1 MGLMGLMGLKKCTS
15 LQSTSSEADVLKNL
29 DDVQVHTAA
38 HCGDEH
44 GSGVEQQFIQDNRC
58 NGRTHL
64 PKR

>member
-1 MGLMGLMGLKKCTS
+1 MMFKSIQQRTERK
-15 LQSTSSEADVLKNL
+15 EAE
-29 DDVQVHTAA
+29 

-64 PKR
+64 PKRGMSSFLKNPKTGHSKA